1 LTNSN
6 LAGKSLVRI
15 EVDCERIRHNTESI
29 VGLCVQYGIE
39 VVGVTKSVCGNAD
52 VAHAMLAGGVSM
64 VGESRLSHI
73 CRLREAGIKADIM
86 MLPLPALSEVD
97 EIVHLTQVS
106 LNSQVET
113 IRALSRAAQAQDLIH
128 RVILMIEAGDRREG
142 VMPEKAMPIAR
153 DILGLPN
160 IELIGVGANVSCIG
174 GVQPSWENT
183 QIIVDVAED
192 IERRLGVP
200 MQVISGGHTSSLF
213 LLGCGEMPP
222 RVNQLRIGEGILLG
236 IDPGN
241 EHPLPALYQDAFKII
256 AEIIEIE
263 TKPSLPQGRVS
274 VDSFGR
280 VPELKDRGIRKRAI
294 LAMGEQD
301 LLISGLTPKLPGVE
315 VIGASSDH
323 LVVDITEAVYP
334 LRLGDELEFMPNYAS
349 ISTGMAHRDI
359 PQVIK
364 PMEG

>member
-1 LTNSN
+1 MRR
-6 LAGKSLVRI
+6 SLVRI

-29 VGLCVQYGIE
+29 VGLCAKYGIK
-39 VVGVTKSVCGNAD
+39 VVGVTKSVCGNPD
-52 VAHAMLAGGVSM
+52 VARAMLAGGVSM

-73 CRLREAGIKADIM
+73 RRLHEAGIKADIM
-86 MLPLPALSEVD
+86 MLRLPTLSEVD
-97 EIVHLTQVS
+97 EIVRLTKVS

-113 IRALSRAAQAQDLIH
+113 IRALSRAAQAQNIIH

-142 VMPEKAMPIAR
+142 VMSENAMPIAR
-153 DILGLPN
+153 EILGLPN

-200 MQVISGGHTSSLF
+200 VQVISGGHTSSLF
-213 LLGCGEMPP
+213 LLGRGEMPS

-241 EHPLPALYQDAFKII
+241 EHPLPAPYHDAFNII

-263 TKPSLPQGRVS
+263 TKPSLPQGKVA

-323 LVVDITEAVYP
+323 LVVDITEAVCP

-359 PQVIK
+359 SQVIK

>member
-1 LTNSN
+1 
-6 LAGKSLVRI
+6 VQI
-15 EVDCERIRHNTESI
+15 EVDCGCIRRNTEST
-29 VGLCVQYGIE
+29 VGFCAKYGIE
-39 VVGVTKSVCGNAD
+39 VVGVTKSVCGDPDA
-52 VAHAMLAGGVSM
+52 ARAMLMGGVSM

-73 CRLREAGIKADIM
+73 RRLRQAGIKADIM
-86 MLPLPALSEVD
+86 MLRLPALSEVD
-97 EIVHLTQVS
+97 EIVRLTQVS
-106 LNSQVET
+106 LNSQMET
-113 IRALSRAAQAQDLIH
+113 VRALSHVAQAQDIIH

-142 VMPEKAMPIAR
+142 VMPENAMPIAK

-213 LLGCGEMPP
+213 LLGRGEMPP

-236 IDPGN
+236 VDPVN
-241 EHPLPALYQDAFKII
+241 ELPLPAPYQDAFIVV

-263 TKPSLPQGRVS
+263 TKPSLPEGRVT
-274 VDSFGR
+274 VDAFGR
-280 VPELKDRGIRKRAI
+280 VPELEDNGIRKRAI
-294 LAMGEQD
+294 LAIGEQD
-301 LLISGLTPKLPGVE
+301 LLISGLTPKIPGVE

-323 LVVDITEAVYP
+323 LVIDITEAVHP
-334 LRLGDELEFMPNYAS
+334 LRLGDKLEFMPNYAS
-349 ISTGMAHRDI
+349 ISTGMAHRDVS
-359 PQVIK
+359 QVIK